1 LLNSKC
7 YQGCIETWNSSMSN
21 LKQTNLVRP
30 FAALRPLPDL
40 ASEVVAPPYDVV
52 TTTEAIALAKNKPW
66 SFLHISKPEID
77 LPIGVDVYSD
87 AVYEKGRENFNQMI
101 EDGILKRDENN
112 YYYIYR
118 LKMADHV
125 QTGIVGAGSIAA
137 YEANRIRRHELTRPD
152 KEIDRVRQIDAT
164 NAQTGPVF
172 TIHKFN
178 QLLDAVIKRNVAY
191 VADYHVISEDQVEHT
206 LWVVTDLTD
215 IKQITEGFDSL
226 GVLYIA
232 DGHHRSAA
240 ASRVFSDRNKSGD
253 NSNDSFLLVSFPE
266 TEVKVFEY
274 NRLIK
279 DLCGLSEKEFLNKVQ
294 ENFDLVKESE
304 PTKPS
309 VRNSFSM
316 YLSGFWYSLLPKIPV
331 SHDLPPLDRLDISI
345 LTKSILEPILEIGD
359 PRIDPRIDFVG
370 GIRGLIELENRVDTG
385 DWSVAFALYPT
396 SVQDLISVADA
407 EEVMPPK
414 STWFEPKLADGM
426 VSLII

>member
-1 LLNSKC
+1 
-7 YQGCIETWNSSMSN
+7 
-21 LKQTNLVRP
+21 
-30 FAALRPLPDL
+30 
-40 ASEVVAPPYDVV
+40 
-52 TTTEAIALAKNKPW
+52 
-66 SFLHISKPEID
+66 
-77 LPIGVDVYSD
+77 
-87 AVYEKGRENFNQMI
+87 
-101 EDGILKRDENN
+101 
-112 YYYIYR
+112 
-118 LKMADHV
+118 MADHV

-152 KEIDRVRQIDAT
+152 KENDRVRQIDAT

-172 TIHKFN
+172 TIHKSN
-178 QLLDAVIKRNVAY
+178 QLLDEVIKRNVAY

-240 ASRVFSDRNKSGD
+240 ASRVFSDRSKSGD
-253 NSNDSFLLVSFPE
+253 NPNDSFLLVSFPE